1 MYSDRAVVRGNYFFL
16 LPPGPDCD
24 RWRVVVDMGEWAVF
38 DMSFTE
44 FLWRALN
51 EDLYAPVL
59 DGEPSFEKL

>member
-1 MYSDRAVVRGNYFFL
+1 M
-16 LPPGPDCD
+16 
-24 RWRVVVDMGEWAVF
+24 VVDMGEWAVF